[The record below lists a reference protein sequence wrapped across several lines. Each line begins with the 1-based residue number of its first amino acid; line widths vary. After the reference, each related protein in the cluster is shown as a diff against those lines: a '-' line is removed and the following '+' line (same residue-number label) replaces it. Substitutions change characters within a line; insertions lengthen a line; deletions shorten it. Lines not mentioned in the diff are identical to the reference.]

1 MLKKILITIAVIIL
15 ILIIG
20 YLCKD
25 ITISNVYS
33 DNNNFGYIDEQYV
46 EDLVLYRYYDKTTN
60 VMYMFTRNSYSEK
73 GGGLTI
79 MLNAEGKPLLYK
91 EGE

>member
-1 MLKKILITIAVIIL
+1 M
-15 ILIIG
+15 
-20 YLCKD
+20 
-25 ITISNVYS
+25 
-33 DNNNFGYIDEQYV
+33 
-46 EDLVLYRYYDKTTN
+46 LYRYYDKTTN
-60 VMYMFTRNSYSEK
+60 VMYMFTHNSYSEK